1 MNEMSDKPKCYAI
14 LPAAGRSGRM
24 GQPKLLL
31 PWPNFSSDF
40 PSPHFDVD
48 AISTSQVI
56 DHVLHAWTCS
66 RIDEV
71 VVIVR
76 NDDHELRNA
85 CSRWRVTIVQPEIA
99 PGDMKESVQHG
110 LRYLQ
115 KYRPAPID
123 RFFVA
128 PADTPTISSAII
140 NRLEGVAA
148 NQETI
153 VVPTFAGRSGH
164 PVLLPWGLSHE
175 IFDLGEAEGVDQVV
189 SRHPQLMV
197 EFDADDRVGDV
208 DTPDEYL
215 AAFQLA
221 QKRRNNQR

>member
-1 MNEMSDKPKCYAI
+1 
-14 LPAAGRSGRM
+14 M

-31 PWPNFSSDF
+31 PWPNEGSYSS
-40 PSPHFDVD
+40 SPQSDGNG
-48 AISTSQVI
+48 ISNSRVI
-56 DHVLHAWTCS
+56 DQVLHAWTCS

-85 CSRWRVTIVQPEIA
+85 CLRWKVTIVQPEIA
-99 PGDMKESVQHG
+99 PRDMKESVQYG

-115 KYRPAPID
+115 KYRPNPID

-140 NRLEGVAA
+140 NRLADVAA
-148 NQETI
+148 NQDTI
-153 VVPTFAGRSGH
+153 VVPSFAGRLGH
-164 PVLLPWGLSHE
+164 PVLLPWVLSQE
-175 IFDLGEAEGVDQVV
+175 IFGLGEKEGVDQVV
-189 SRHPQLMV
+189 SRHLQMMV
-197 EFDADDRVGDV
+197 EFDADERVGDV
-208 DTPDEYL
+208 DSPDEYQV
-215 AAFQLA
+215 AFQLA